1 MLRVRVLTAAILA
14 PLFVVGVFALSD
26 VYFALLIGLPIVVG
40 VWEWTHL
47 SGYAA
52 PSVKGLA
59 VAAALLL
66 MVLGHLYGGVVSG
79 YLFIITCAAWAAVAV
94 SLFRRRNRELL
105 SWPKALRWLSGLW
118 VLLPAWLAVD
128 TLHRHDP
135 SAVLMLFVLI
145 WGADTGAYFMGRRWG
160 RRKLAPAISP
170 GKTVEGLW
178 GALAAGMIVAAGFG
192 TYWGLGPS
200 HWLGLVAWSLV
211 VVVMSVFGD
220 LFESNWKRTVELKDS
235 GGVLPGHG
243 GVMDRIDSITAAA
256 PFFVLGWLWWFG
268 SYGA

>member
-1 MLRVRVLTAAILA
+1 
-14 PLFVVGVFALSD
+14 
-26 VYFALLIGLPIVVG
+26 
-40 VWEWTHL
+40 
-47 SGYAA
+47 
-52 PSVKGLA
+52 
-59 VAAALLL
+59 
-66 MVLGHLYGGVVSG
+66 
-79 YLFIITCAAWAAVAV
+79 
-94 SLFRRRNRELL
+94 
-105 SWPKALRWLSGLW
+105 
-118 VLLPAWLAVD
+118 
-128 TLHRHDP
+128 
-135 SAVLMLFVLI
+135 
-145 WGADTGAYFMGRRWG
+145 
-160 RRKLAPAISP
+160 
-170 GKTVEGLW
+170 
-178 GALAAGMIVAAGFG
+178 MIVAAGFG